1 MISSPFLAAV
11 LLAGATPAPDRGVYF
26 EQTTVTY
33 SVGKPAGPGVV
44 ARVWCV
50 GKRMRLEPGE
60 GQGGP
65 AFILRL
71 DRGAAYRIEPSERTV
86 VAIDMA
92 RLRARSQ
99 MDLSMAGDLM
109 GTDAEVAARTRP
121 LGANRI
127 IAGFAC
133 EGFRVTT
140 GSTVMDLYVTRSLG
154 IGIDRFADFLDWAGA
169 GQALGGLMTEIRR
182 LPGFP
187 LETRSRVTVM
197 GEVQETRST
206 VTRIEV
212 GPQPDSLFEP
222 PNGYR
227 VVEDEDG
234 PEER

>member
-1 MISSPFLAAV
+1 MISFPLLAAV
-11 LLAGATPAPDRGVYF
+11 VLAGVPPSSDQGVYF
-26 EQTTVTY
+26 EQTTVTFAA
-33 SVGKPAGPGVV
+33 GQPAGPGVV
-44 ARVWCV
+44 ARVWCL
-50 GKRMRLEPGE
+50 GKRMRLEPGA

-109 GTDAEVAARTRP
+109 GADAEAPARTRA
-121 LGANRI
+121 LGAKRTV
-127 IAGFAC
+127 AGFVC
-133 EGFRVTT
+133 DGFRVTT

-154 IGIDRFADFLDWAGA
+154 IGVDRFADFLDWAGA
-169 GQALGGLMTEIRR
+169 SQALGGLMGEIRK

-187 LETRSRVTVM
+187 LETRSRVAVM
-197 GEVQETRST
+197 GEVQETHST

-212 GPQPDSLFEP
+212 GPQPASLFEP
-222 PNGYR
+222 PAGYR
-227 VVEDEDG
+227 VVEEDDG

>member
-1 MISSPFLAAV
+1 MISLPLLVAV
-11 LLAGATPAPDRGVYF
+11 ALAGGTPAAEQGLYF

-33 SVGKPAGPGVV
+33 AAGRPAGPGVV
-44 ARVWCV
+44 ARVWCL

-60 GQGGP
+60 SQAGP

-71 DRGAAYRIEPSERTV
+71 DRGTAYRIEPSERTV
-86 VAIDMA
+86 VAIDMG

-109 GTDAEVAARTRP
+109 GADAETPARTRP
-121 LGANRI
+121 LGAKRT
-127 IAGFAC
+127 IAGFVC
-133 EGFRVTT
+133 DGFRVTT

-154 IGIDRFADFLDWAGA
+154 VGVDRFADFLNWAGA
-169 GQALGGLMTEIRR
+169 SQALAGLIDEIRR

-187 LETRSRVTVM
+187 LETRARVTVM

-212 GPQPDSLFEP
+212 GPQPASLFEP
-222 PNGYR
+222 PAGFR
-227 VVEDEDG
+227 VIEEEEL

>member
-1 MISSPFLAAV
+1 MISSLTFAALFLA
-11 LLAGATPAPDRGVYF
+11 GPAPNADRGVYF
-26 EQTTVTY
+26 EQTTVSY
-33 SVGKPAGPGVV
+33 AAGKPSGPGVA
-44 ARVWCV
+44 ARVWCS
-50 GKRMRLEPGE
+50 GKRMRLEAGE
-60 GQGGP
+60 GQGGA

-71 DRGAAYRIEPSERTV
+71 DEGAAYRIEPQERRA

-109 GTDAEVAARTRP
+109 GAEGEAPARTRP
-121 LGANRI
+121 LGASRA
-127 IAGFAC
+127 IAGYVC

-154 IGIDRFADFLDWAGA
+154 IGVERFADFLDWAGA
-169 GQALGGLMTEIRR
+169 SQALGGLMAEIRK

-197 GEVQETRST
+197 GEIHETRST
-206 VTRIEV
+206 VTRIET
-212 GPQPDSLFEP
+212 GPQPASLFVP
-222 PNGYR
+222 PAGYR
-227 VVEDEDG
+227 IVDDEDG

>member
-1 MISSPFLAAV
+1 MISFPFLAAAV
-11 LLAGATPAPDRGVYF
+11 LAGATAAPDRGVYF

-33 SVGKPAGPGVV
+33 SVGQPAGPGVV
-44 ARVWCV
+44 ARVWCA

-60 GQGGP
+60 AQGGP

-71 DRGAAYRIEPSERTV
+71 DRGAAYRIEPSERSV

-109 GTDAEVAARTRP
+109 GADAETPARTRP
-121 LGANRI
+121 LGANRNV
-127 IAGFAC
+127 AGFVC

-154 IGIDRFADFLDWAGA
+154 IGVDRFADFLEWAGA
-169 GQALGGLMTEIRR
+169 SQALGGLMAEIRK

-212 GPQPDSLFEP
+212 GPQPAALFEP
-222 PNGYR
+222 PAGYR
-227 VVEDEDG
+227 VVEEEEG